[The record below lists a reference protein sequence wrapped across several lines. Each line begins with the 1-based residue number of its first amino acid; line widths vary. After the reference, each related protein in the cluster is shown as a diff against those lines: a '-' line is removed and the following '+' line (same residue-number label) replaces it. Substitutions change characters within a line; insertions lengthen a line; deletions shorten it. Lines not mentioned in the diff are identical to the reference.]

1 MKFSNATAK
10 IYVPDQTPVD
20 TALAKTTFLCI
31 AAHQD
36 DIEIMAAQPILKC
49 FQQSQKGF
57 TGVVMTDGRGSPRNG
72 TYAQTTDEEMRLVR
86 IKEQCKAAEIGEYA
100 ALVLLDYP
108 SVEIKDASNGRCV
121 EDIIQIFRVCKPKV
135 IFTHNLAD
143 KHDTHVAVGLRVI
156 EALRQL
162 DPDERPEKVLGCE
175 VWRALDWL
183 NDDDKVVMDLSSHE
197 NLQHALLGV
206 FDSQIVGGKRY
217 DLAAMSRRRANATFY
232 ESHGVDVMTGVSFA
246 MDLTPLMKN
255 PTLPPADFV
264 AGFVHRFEIDIRARI
279 GKMG

>member
-1 MKFSNATAK
+1 MKFNKETAK
-10 IYVPDQTPVD
+10 IYVPDQTPESE
-20 TALAKTTFLCI
+20 ALAKTTFLCI

-36 DIEIMAAQPILKC
+36 DIEIMAAQPILEC
-49 FQQSQKGF
+49 FQQQYKSF

-86 IKEQCKAAEIGEYA
+86 IKEQCKAADIGEYA

-108 SVEIKDASNGRCV
+108 SVEIKNASNGRCV
-121 EDIIQIFRVCKPKV
+121 EDILQILRATKPTI

-156 EALRQL
+156 EALRRL
-162 DPDERPEKVLGCE
+162 APDERPEKVLGCE
-175 VWRALDWL
+175 VWRSLDWL
-183 NDDDKVVMDLSSHE
+183 NDDDKVVMDLSNQE

-206 FDSQIVGGKRY
+206 FDSQIAGGKRY
-217 DLAAMSRRRANATFY
+217 DLAAMSRRRANATFF
-232 ESHGVDVMTGVSFA
+232 ESHGVDVMTGISIA
-246 MDLTPLMKN
+246 MDLTTLMN
-255 PTLPPADFV
+255 DSS
-264 AGFVHRFEIDIRARI
+264 VHPSDYITEFIQRFEMDIKARI